1 MSSIYFISPANES
14 VEAII
19 KDFTPPTVRLASK
32 RKGPA
37 YAEAHIFSTGMLQQA
52 LFEKLAASPAA
63 PHVKALVETY
73 LNFIAFESKA
83 YHLGAEPAE
92 FSRLFRQQPASAT
105 QTMVGGGPDVLQRMA
120 EQIVGA
126 SVTMNELPQIR
137 YQKQSF
143 GGNALKLASLVQEAF
158 DGYVGRNPAFKPTRD
173 GTLLICDRTLDLL
186 APLLHEFT
194 LQAMANDLLQIVDGT
209 KYLYKYASASGEAS
223 REVTLDEGDRMWIA
237 LRHKHIAEVSKE
249 IIAKFN
255 QFISENK
262 AAKSSTAAGAGGSA
276 GGVTSLAEL
285 RETMND
291 LGEFHELKNIYSL
304 HLSISQS
311 CLNASDRR
319 KLIDVAR
326 VEQNMAVGLD
336 AEGEEVEEV
345 WSDLAPLLALPQ
357 LTSQDKCRLVMLY
370 LLTQADLS
378 DDDRKALL
386 EHAKLGKEDLD
397 GLRQLS
403 FLSTS
408 CPGKPGQRKP
418 AAYGKRGARKT
429 LLDDDAPF
437 EVSRYIPAVKIV
449 LDDLA
454 AGELSPEEFPFL
466 KASNAS
472 TSTGSTAAAAA
483 PVSLRSKQQTSSSL
497 PSAGRS
503 SSSGSLSCFILGG
516 MTYSEMRS
524 VYELASRHNRDFYI
538 GADRVLTPESFL
550 SLLRGS

>member
-1 MSSIYFISPANES
+1 MSSIYFISPATES
-14 VEAII
+14 VEAIV
-19 KDFTPPTVRLASK
+19 KDFTPPTVHLASK

-37 YAEAHIFSTGMLQQA
+37 YAEAHIFSTGMLQQV

-63 PHVKALVETY
+63 PHVKSLVETY
-73 LNFIAFESKA
+73 LNFIAFESRA

-92 FSRLFRQQPASAT
+92 FSQLFRQQPASAT
-105 QTMVGGGPDVLQRMA
+105 QTMVGGAPDVLQRMA

-173 GTLLICDRTLDLL
+173 GTLLICDRTIDLL

-209 KYLYKYASASGEAS
+209 KYLYKYTSASGEAS

-255 QFISENK
+255 QFIGENK
-262 AAKSSTAAGAGGSA
+262 AAKSSTAGGGAT
-276 GGVTSLAEL
+276 GVTSLAEL

-345 WSDLAPLLALPQ
+345 WSDVAPLLALPQ
-357 LTSQDKCRLVMLY
+357 LTSQDKCRLVMIY

-386 EHAKLGKEDLD
+386 EHAKLSKDDMD

-403 FLSTS
+403 FLSSS
-408 CPGKPGQRKP
+408 CSGKLGQRKP
-418 AAYGKRGARKT
+418 AVYGKRNARKT

-466 KASNAS
+466 KASSASAGLATS
-472 TSTGSTAAAAA
+472 TSSATAA
-483 PVSLRSKQQTSSSL
+483 PVSLRSKQQASTSL

-503 SSSGSLSCFILGG
+503 SSGSLSCFVLGG
-516 MTYSEMRS
+516 MAYSEMRS